1 MYHILKN
8 FGNLIFLFIEKKKR
22 FLFDKSFNQISFWK
36 YWVRTNEAIVKKK
49 NIDSMHTFITQAVNA
64 ACLDSLNLDDSHRIV
79 FEDKSGNRFE
89 MCFMSRH
96 AKMGTTF
103 KL

>member
-1 MYHILKN
+1 
-8 FGNLIFLFIEKKKR
+8 
-22 FLFDKSFNQISFWK
+22 
-36 YWVRTNEAIVKKK
+36 
-49 NIDSMHTFITQAVNA
+49 MHTFITQAVNA
-64 ACLDSLNLDDSHRIV
+64 ACLDSLNLDDSHRLV